1 MSDHEEVTSPDQHR
15 PTVSGRLARFG
26 ALVTAL
32 ALVAMTVGN
41 HEGRI
46 ENYYLWGIAGFI
58 VLMLIIDFVL
68 RRSGLRSG

>member
-1 MSDHEEVTSPDQHR
+1 MADHEEVTSPDQHR

-32 ALVAMTVGN
+32 ALVSMTIGN

-46 ENYYLWGIAGFI
+46 ENYYLWGFAGLI

-68 RRSGLRSG
+68 RRSGLRS

>member
-15 PTVSGRLARFG
+15 PTVSGRLARLG
-26 ALVTAL
+26 ALVTAV

-41 HEGRI
+41 HEGQI
-46 ENYYLWGIAGFI
+46 ENYYLWGFAGFI

-68 RRSGLRSG
+68 RRSGLRS